1 MSTKRKM
8 SDYWNMGT
16 AIGLCAAVG
25 IALGA
30 LLNNVVLWLGI
41 GAGAGVLIGA
51 IAQMKK
57 GSENDDR
64 KKEDE

>member
-1 MSTKRKM
+1 MEKHKI

-30 LLNNVVLWLGI
+30 LLHNVILWLGI
-41 GAGAGVLIGA
+41 GAGSRCGIRA
-51 IAQMKK
+51 ISAQSKK
-57 GSENDDR
+57 
-64 KKEDE
+64 KKNNKQI